1 MIDDPGPFQLFF
13 EGFPAEPGLDIALSA
28 VLQDRVAAG
37 VMGPSIRL
45 HPTSR
50 MVAFGR
56 RDTHEQG
63 FSEAVAVARGHGF
76 LPVNRLAGGR
86 AAVFHEA
93 TLAVSVV
100 TPERD
105 STVGIRDRFGFV
117 AELTATA
124 LRGLGVDARV
134 GEVPGEYCP
143 GEFSVNARGVRKVAG
158 YGQRLVRG
166 AAHVG
171 GVIVLD
177 GVDDINAVL
186 LPVYAALGLTF
197 DQATTGSVANEVG
210 SIPVHDVLRAVATA
224 FRSVTECVE
233 VDLPRVLVEEART
246 RVGAFVSPCT

>member
-1 MIDDPGPFQLFF
+1 MIDDPGPFHLFL
-13 EGFPAEPGLDIALSA
+13 EGFPAEPGLDVALSA
-28 VLQDRVAAG
+28 VLQDRVATGA
-37 VMGPSIRL
+37 MGPSIRL

-56 RDTHEQG
+56 RDTHEPG
-63 FSEAVAVARGHGF
+63 FPEAVAVARGHGF
-76 LPVNRLAGGR
+76 LPINRLAGGR

-93 TLAVSVV
+93 TLAMSVV

-105 STVGIRDRFGFV
+105 STVGIRERFAFA
-117 AELTATA
+117 AETTAAA
-124 LRGLGVDARV
+124 LRGVGVDARV

-143 GEFSVNARGVRKVAG
+143 GEFSVNARGRLKVAG

-177 GVDDINAVL
+177 GTEAINAVL

-197 DQATTGSVANEVG
+197 DPATTGSVAGEVG
-210 SIPVHDVLRAVATA
+210 PDPAVDVLRAVVTA
-224 FRSVTECVE
+224 LGSVAEVVE
-233 VDLPRVLVEEART
+233 ADLPRALVDEARA